1 MSKAS
6 IWNYLKTHTQ
16 LPDEAIAG
24 IMGNFEAES
33 NCEACRVQGDFS
45 ADRHVSKEYAA
56 AINNGTKSIETAAH
70 DDLGWGLAQ
79 WTFAQRKVNCFNA
92 CRSYGVGIE
101 DESAQLAFFL
111 AEIQMEFVA
120 TWNNLLR
127 CHSIYDAASL
137 VCCDYEL
144 PDVNNI
150 QIRAQYG
157 QQIYNEFHG
166 KDVTPDPEPTP
177 TPEPDPDGD
186 KLSRAINLLLQA
198 ITLLKEI
205 VLSNK

>member
-16 LPDEAIAG
+16 LTDEAIAG

-33 NCEACRVQGDFS
+33 NCEACRVQGDFTS
-45 ADRHVSKEYAA
+45 DRHVSKEYARQVNSGA
-56 AINNGTKSIETAAH
+56 LPNWHTDSK
-70 DDLGWGLAQ
+70 GWGLAQ
-79 WTFAQRKVNCFNA
+79 WTYYTRKNNLKKC
-92 CRSYGVGIE
+92 CESYGVGIE

-111 AEIQMEFVA
+111 SEMQMKFLS

-137 VCCDYEL
+137 VCCDYER
-144 PDVNNI
+144 PAVNNI

-166 KDVTPDPEPTP
+166 KDVTPEPIPAPTP
-177 TPEPDPDGD
+177 VPDQDMTD
-186 KLSRAINLLLQA
+186 KLSKIYNLLIQIEA
-198 ITLLKEI
+198 LLKEI
-205 VLSNK
+205 ILNN

>member
-45 ADRHVSKEYAA
+45 ADRHVSKEYARQVNSGA
-56 AINNGTKSIETAAH
+56 LPNWHLDSKGF
-70 DDLGWGLAQ
+70 GLAQ
-79 WTFAQRKVNCFNA
+79 WTHYSRKNNMKKTCE
-92 CRSYGVGIE
+92 SYGVGIE

-111 AEIQMEFVA
+111 AEMQMEFVA

-137 VCCDYEL
+137 VCCDYER
-144 PDVNNI
+144 PAVNNI